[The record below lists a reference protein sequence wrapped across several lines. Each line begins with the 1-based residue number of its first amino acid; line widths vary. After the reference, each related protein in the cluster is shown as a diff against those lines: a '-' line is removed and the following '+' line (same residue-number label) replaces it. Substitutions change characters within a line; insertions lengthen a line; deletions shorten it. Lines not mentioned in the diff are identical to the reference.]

1 MNPESC
7 FELGHI
13 LKAHGIMGEVQAVLD
28 VDIPEEYIELES
40 VFVEINQ
47 KLIPFFIEDL
57 KLFKGKKALIK
68 FEDVD
73 SVQDAEELQWKK
85 LFLPLKFLPKLEQG
99 KFYYHEII
107 DYLVVD
113 QKAGQLGKIR
123 EVAEAPGQDLIFME
137 YEGKEVLIPIT
148 DEVVLKADHEA
159 KELHVDLPEGLLDIY
174 LNP

>member
-7 FELGHI
+7 FELGYI
-13 LKAHGIMGEVQAVLD
+13 IKAHGIEGDVQAMLD

-47 KLIPFFIEDL
+47 KLVPFFIEDL

-73 SVQDAEELQWKK
+73 SLEEAEELIRKK
-85 LFLPLKFLPKLEQG
+85 LFLPLKFLPKLRDDQ
-99 KFYYHEII
+99 FYYHEII
-107 DYLVVD
+107 GYRVADKKEGD
-113 QKAGQLGKIR
+113 LGTIR
-123 EVAEAPGQDLIFME
+123 EVVEAPGQDLVVMD
-137 YEGKEVLIPIT
+137 YRDKEVLIPVT
-148 DEVVLKADHEA
+148 DEVVLKVDHEA
-159 KELHVDLPEGLLDIY
+159 KVLLVDLPEGLLDVY